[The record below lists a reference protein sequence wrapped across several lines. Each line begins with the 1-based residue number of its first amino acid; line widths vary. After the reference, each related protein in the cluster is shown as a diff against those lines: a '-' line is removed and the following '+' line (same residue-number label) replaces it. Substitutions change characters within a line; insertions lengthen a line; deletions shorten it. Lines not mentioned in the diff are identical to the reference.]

1 MKYQVKDFA
10 RKFRILAGDT
20 SEDTPDE
27 FIINGLNWAF
37 NSLPSVPKLGKAFSK
52 HYTFNLDAK
61 GNYKWKLNGDFRRLT
76 DLPMLNFYT
85 SNGEEPCPITICAR
99 SNVDFYKKN
108 GVIAMKQPGEPCEY
122 TIEQEDDD
130 IYLVLD
136 RPLDIPLII
145 DYIAFGYPAPVD
157 SIDDEIEIS
166 APIENLVLHTL
177 RKVWFEE
184 ADDLGFAGAFTDYM
198 DNKMLPEV
206 IQMLN
211 KRFGT
216 EEPTILGEV

>member
-1 MKYQVKDFA
+1 MKYTLSEFA
-10 RKFRILAGDT
+10 KKFRILAGDT

-27 FIINGLNWAF
+27 FIINGINWAF

-52 HYTFNLDAK
+52 HYQFNLDAN
-61 GNYKWKLNGDFRRLT
+61 GHYKWKLNGDFRRLT
-76 DLPMLNFYT
+76 DLPMLNFFT
-85 SNGEEPCPITICAR
+85 SDGEEPCQLKVCAK

-108 GVIAMKQPGEPCEY
+108 GIIALKKPGTPCEY

-130 IYLVLD
+130 IYLVMD

-145 DYIAFGYPAPVD
+145 DYIAFGYPQPVT
-157 SIDDEIEIS
+157 SMDDEIEIS
-166 APIENLVLHTL
+166 APIENLILHTL

-198 DNKMLPEV
+198 DNKMLPEA
-206 IQMLN
+206 IQMIN
-211 KRFGT
+211 KRFGA
-216 EEPTILGEV
+216 EEQIVLGEA

>member
-1 MKYQVKDFA
+1 MKYQVRDFA
-10 RKFRILAGDT
+10 KKFRILAGDT

-52 HYTFNLDAK
+52 HYQFNLDAK
-61 GNYKWKLNGDFRRLT
+61 GNYKWRLNGDFRRLT

-85 SNGEEPCPITICAR
+85 SNGEEPCQINICAR

-108 GVIAMKQPGEPCEY
+108 GIIAMKQPGEPCEY

-145 DYIAFGYPAPVD
+145 DYIAFGYPAP
-157 SIDDEIEIS
+157 
-166 APIENLVLHTL
+166 IENLSLHTL

-198 DNKMLPEV
+198 DNKMLPEA
-206 IQMLN
+206 IQMIN
-211 KRFGT
+211 KRFGA
-216 EEPTILGEV
+216 EDQIVLGEA

>member
-1 MKYQVKDFA
+1 MKYQLSEFA
-10 RKFRILAGDT
+10 KKFRILAGDT

-27 FIINGLNWAF
+27 FIINGINWAF

-52 HYTFNLDAK
+52 HYQFNLDAN
-61 GNYKWKLNGDFRRLT
+61 GHYKWKLNGDFRRLT

-85 SNGEEPCPITICAR
+85 SNGEEPCPITICPK

-108 GVIAMKQPGEPCEY
+108 GVIALKKAGTPCEY

-130 IYLVLD
+130 IYLVMD

-145 DYIAFGYPAPVD
+145 DYIAFGYPMPV
-157 SIDDEIEIS
+157 SSMDDEIEVS
-166 APIENLVLHTL
+166 APIENLILHTM

-198 DNKMLPEV
+198 DNKMLPEA
-206 IQMLN
+206 IQMIN

-216 EEPTILGEV
+216 EEPTVLGEV

>member
-1 MKYQVKDFA
+1 MRYKVSDFA

-27 FIINGLNWAF
+27 FIINGINWAF
-37 NSLPSVPKLGKAFSK
+37 NSLPSVPKLSKVFSK
-52 HYTFNLDAK
+52 HYQFNLDA
-61 GNYKWKLNGDFRRLT
+61 NEHYKWKLNGDFRRLA

-85 SNGEEPCPITICAR
+85 SDGNEPCKLVVCPKD
-99 SNVDFYKKN
+99 NVEFYKKN
-108 GVIAMKQPGEPCEY
+108 GIIAMKQPGTPCEY

-130 IYLVLD
+130 IYLVID
-136 RPLDIPLII
+136 RPSDIPLII
-145 DYIAFGYPAPVD
+145 DYIAYGYPKPVT
-157 SIDDEIEIS
+157 SMDDEIELS
-166 APIENLVLHTL
+166 APVENLVLHTM

-206 IQMLN
+206 IQMIN

-216 EEPTILGEV
+216 EEQTILGEA

>member
-1 MKYQVKDFA
+1 MKYTVSDFA

-27 FIINGLNWAF
+27 FIINGINWAF
-37 NSLPSVPKLGKAFSK
+37 NSLPSVPKLSKAFSK
-52 HYTFNLDAK
+52 HYQFNLDAK
-61 GNYKWKLNGDFRRLT
+61 DHYKWLLNGDFRRLA

-85 SNGEEPCPITICAR
+85 SDGEEPCKL
-99 SNVDFYKKN
+99 NVCPKDNIDFYKRN
-108 GVIAMKQPGEPCEY
+108 GIIAMKQPGTPCEY
-122 TIEQEDDD
+122 TIEQEDDN
-130 IYLVLD
+130 IYLVID
-136 RPLDIPLII
+136 RPSDVPLII
-145 DYIAFGYPAPVD
+145 DYIAYGYPKPVESMDDIIELSAPV
-157 SIDDEIEIS
+157 
-166 APIENLVLHTL
+166 ENLMLHTL

-206 IQMLN
+206 IQMIN
-211 KRFGT
+211 KRFGA